1 MEKRKIDLNTINI
14 PKSHALFD
22 YYIKDILE
30 LFVCQVSPTLYRLI
44 DVTRNPIEG
53 FTRYFL
59 GNCGIRWKDNPSQ
72 HSS

>member
-44 DVTRNPIEG
+44 HVTRDPFWRI
-53 FTRYFL
+53 FMYPVF
-59 GNCGIRWKDNPSQ
+59 
-72 HSS
+72 